1 MSDVEP
7 EEIVENVAEAPA
19 VDEPAAAEP
28 EAAPAESKRGR
39 GRPAG
44 SKDVKPR
51 KRKVTIVEEPL
62 AKAPAKEPEAPEAPE
77 VPKVVAAP
85 SVEVPEPPVAP
96 EPPAED
102 SPRTLQHKAAELL
115 IRLRRSKYDARRTTL
130 AETYAKGMMRM

>member
-7 EEIVENVAEAPA
+7 GVENVAEAPE
-19 VDEPAAAEP
+19 VQEPAMAEP

-77 VPKVVAAP
+77 VQGRGHPVSQSPRAP
-85 SVEVPEPPVAP
+85 RGSGAP
-96 EPPAED
+96 NGRLAED
-102 SPRTLQHKAAELL
+102 IAAQS
-115 IRLRRSKYDARRTTL
+115 R
-130 AETYAKGMMRM
+130 

>member
-1 MSDVEP
+1 MSEVEP
-7 EEIVENVAEAPA
+7 GVENVAEAPA
-19 VDEPAAAEP
+19 VHEPAAAEP

-62 AKAPAKEPEAPEAPE
+62 AKAPAKEPEVPE
-77 VPKVVAAP
+77 VPKVAAAP

-130 AETYAKGMMRM
+130 AETYARGMMRM